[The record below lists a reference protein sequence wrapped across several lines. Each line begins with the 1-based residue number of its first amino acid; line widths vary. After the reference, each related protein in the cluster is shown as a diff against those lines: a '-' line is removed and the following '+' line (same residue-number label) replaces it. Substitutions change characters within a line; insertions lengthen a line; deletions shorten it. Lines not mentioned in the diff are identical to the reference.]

1 MIKVLSKQKGL
12 GDTVAMVTTYTG
24 IKYAIEKAKE
34 LGIMGDCGCEERQEK
49 LNEMFPYGNKGE
61 DSEVLQGEPRGEQ
74 T

>member
-34 LGIMGDCGCEERQEK
+34 LGVMGDCGCKERQQK
-49 LNEMFPYGNKGE
+49 LNEMFPYGGKE
-61 DSEVLQGEPRGEQ
+61 QDSEILR
-74 T
+74 